1 MPPLLLTVALIGL
14 TVLIATPLGTALA
27 LALTIGSDS
36 AAGRWLRTAGIGL
49 LLVLICL
56 PMYVHAAAWEA
67 TAGKYGWIP
76 LMQTSANR
84 FWFRGLVAA
93 SWIHGVSGAAWVALA
108 TLWGLT
114 RVPAA
119 LLQQAALETGPWRR
133 LWHIA
138 VPYAGPATLAGTLWV
153 ALLAAT
159 EMTVADLYGVRTLAD
174 EVYLKYAFEPQ
185 PLPIVLAC
193 LLPLWIAAPLVWVL
207 QRLTA
212 PANGAS
218 TGAGRIASD
227 RAGGQ
232 RGAKVHLDT
241 PAPLRWLA
249 SLGAAGAML
258 LLITVPLVS
267 LFVKAGLLVEPAGQY
282 GGGPRYAWS
291 WQRMATTLS
300 DSLGTF
306 APEFGWSAILA
317 ATVAAVAVVL
327 GTLAA
332 AWAEGSAGRAKWGFF
347 IAMALV
353 LLPGPVVGMGVL
365 HLFHNQGT
373 LLAALY
379 ERSIVPTVM
388 ALLPRAVPAAYLV
401 MRAGYRMLPRET
413 AEAARCDG
421 AAAWQ
426 CLLWID
432 LPRLRASLAVAGFA
446 AGIVAT
452 ADVPATLVVL
462 PPGMTT
468 VGTRLFSL
476 LHSGV
481 RYQAAGLT
489 ISACLLVGLAVLV
502 AQALYSRHRSVRVR

>member
-1 MPPLLLTVALIGL
+1 MPPLLLTVVLIGL
-14 TVLIATPLGTALA
+14 SVLIATPLGVGLA
-27 LALTIGSDS
+27 VALTISGGS
-36 AAGRWLRTAGIGL
+36 AAGRWIRTTGIGL

-84 FWFRGLVAA
+84 FWFSGLVAA

-108 TLWGLT
+108 TLWGLS
-114 RVPAA
+114 RVPAQ

-133 LWHIA
+133 LRHVA
-138 VPYAGPATLAGTLWV
+138 VPYAWPATLAGALWV
-153 ALLAAT
+153 AVLAAT

-185 PLPIVLAC
+185 TLPIVLAC
-193 LLPLWIAAPLVWVL
+193 LLPLLVAMPLVWVM
-207 QRLTA
+207 QRMLHTTSRSA
-212 PANGAS
+212 AS
-218 TGAGRIASD
+218 RHEAGSD
-227 RAGGQ
+227 PWA
-232 RGAKVHLDT
+232 ALHLD
-241 PAPLRWLA
+241 ASSPLRWLT
-249 SLGAAGAML
+249 SLTAAGLML
-258 LLITVPLVS
+258 TLITVPLIS
-267 LFVKAGLLVEPAGQY
+267 LFVKAGLLVEAAGQR

-291 WQRMATTLS
+291 WQRMVTTLS

-306 APEFGWSAILA
+306 APEFGWTAVLA
-317 ATVAAVAVVL
+317 ATVAVVAVLL

-332 AWAEGSAGRAKWGFF
+332 AWAQGSARRAQWGFYT
-347 IAMALV
+347 AMALV
-353 LLPGPVVGMGVL
+353 LLPGPVVGMGIL
-365 HLFHNQGT
+365 HLFHNHGP
-373 LLAALY
+373 LLGALY
-379 ERSIVPTVM
+379 ERSIVPTVL

-413 AEAARCDG
+413 GEAARCDG
-421 AAAWQ
+421 ASAGQ
-426 CLLWID
+426 QLLRID
-432 LPRLRASLAVAGFA
+432 LPRLKTSLAVAGFA

-468 VGTRLFSL
+468 VGTRLFGL

-489 ISACLLVGLAVLV
+489 LSFCLLVSVLV
-502 AQALYSRHRSVRVR
+502 IAAHALASRHRSVGVR